1 MMLMGP
7 IEWLLKRNGI
17 MDYNGRFAD
26 PDALPAVAE
35 GLTARIETAVREFPC
50 EILFIHRDAERIP
63 LIDRQKEIKKAL
75 ASIRTPPRSVCV
87 VPVRMTE
94 AWFLFDEHAIRRASG
109 NPNGKTV
116 LGLDILKTPE
126 SLNAK
131 KVLQETLVKATE
143 LSGRRLAHWQ
153 RNQAQS
159 KFRVRDYITDY
170 SPLETMP
177 SFKAFA
183 AELQNVLS
191 SSI

>member
-1 MMLMGP
+1 
-7 IEWLLKRNGI
+7 
-17 MDYNGRFAD
+17 
-26 PDALPAVAE
+26 
-35 GLTARIETAVREFPC
+35 
-50 EILFIHRDAERIP
+50 
-63 LIDRQKEIKKAL
+63 
-75 ASIRTPPRSVCV
+75 
-87 VPVRMTE
+87 MTE